1 MLTKS
6 VSYERDLK
14 ALQARLDKNLKK
26 VDPTTGRPKE
36 SDVVGVVRSA
46 VRKSWMRAPSKLSF
60 IQQRA
65 VHVEDVPLK
74 DRPPKLSKISKW
86 LYKCEMCLCYHIA
99 KNIEVDHREG
109 EHSLKHYHQ
118 MEAFTRGIL
127 DVGWEDLSLLCVDCH
142 SVKSYSERYNVTI
155 EQAKKEKVVIEVM
168 NTKAKG
174 QKSFLVKH
182 GVKPASNEAKRREQI
197 RDIVTKGVE
206 R

>member
-1 MLTKS
+1 MTKS
-6 VSYERDLK
+6 DNYKKDLK
-14 ALQARLDKNLKK
+14 ALQQRLDKNLKK

-86 LYKCEMCLCYHIA
+86 LYKCEMCLYYHIA
-99 KNIEVDHREG
+99 KNMEVHHREG

-118 MEAFTRGIL
+118 MEGFTRSIL
-127 DVGWEDLSLLCVDCH
+127 DVGWEDLSLLCVPCH
-142 SVKSYSERYNVTI
+142 SVITYSERYGVTL
-155 EQAKKEKVVIEVM
+155 EQAKKEKAVIGVM

-174 QKSFLVKH
+174 QRAFLIKH
-182 GVKPASNEAKRREQI
+182 KVKPDSNEAKRREQI
-197 RDIVTKGVE
+197 RRVINGGTS
-206 R
+206 